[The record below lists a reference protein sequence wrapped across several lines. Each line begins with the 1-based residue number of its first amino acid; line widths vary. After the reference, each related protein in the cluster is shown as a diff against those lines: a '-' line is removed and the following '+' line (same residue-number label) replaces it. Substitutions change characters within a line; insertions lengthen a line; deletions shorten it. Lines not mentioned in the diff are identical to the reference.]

1 MSLPQEDGV
10 GSLCQKA
17 LRIVTELCFAGR
29 VERETC
35 AGIFPAERGGQGG
48 GSTGE
53 RAPRPGPGR
62 PPASRR
68 RPQLREAGC
77 RAPGPPSR
85 GGRRA
90 GAAGARTRGT
100 AWAPERR
107 KCPGGGR
114 ALPPVERPTVPS
126 PEDGWV
132 SRVMTP
138 SAKPQGL
145 SIPLVR

>member
-90 GAAGARTRGT
+90 GGS
-100 AWAPERR
+100 
-107 KCPGGGR
+107 GR
-114 ALPPVERPTVPS
+114 ADPGHRLGPRAQKVSGRGDARCHLSSVRQSRARRTDGFLGLCHRRQS
-126 PEDGWV
+126 PRAYR
-132 SRVMTP
+132 S
-138 SAKPQGL
+138 
-145 SIPLVR
+145 PL